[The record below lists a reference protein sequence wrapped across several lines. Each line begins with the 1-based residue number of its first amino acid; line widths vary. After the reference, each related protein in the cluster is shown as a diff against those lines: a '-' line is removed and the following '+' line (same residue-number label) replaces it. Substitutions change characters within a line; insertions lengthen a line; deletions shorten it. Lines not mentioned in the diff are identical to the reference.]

1 MLVLQQINFWLGFGR
16 LGAMP
21 PLLKASDVRSALTL
35 EFGTM
40 KLQSLLRE

>member
-16 LGAMP
+16 LGVMP